1 MKKISGKELEK
12 EGWISFELFD
22 DEVLLTQKEV
32 DELVSDAY
40 KWVLK
45 LNVKKLKENDKF
57 MKRVQEL
64 KKKRH

>member
-64 KKKRH
+64 KKKGH